1 MAGIKFHVTT
11 LYKKTA
17 HLFHQLFEKHA
28 FSIISIFTAFV
39 SLALLAIIIWGTNKG
54 FDLTDEGLYLLK
66 YQNHQ
71 ECFAYFSQ
79 FHIIVRKLFGWMGPT
94 ILNLRI
100 ARLILTITSTYIMTY
115 GLVRWLKTFYK
126 IKTETKTG
134 LLVFSITLIGSFLS
148 YTFGA
153 QSLSYNH
160 LISFCL
166 LFSTGLVFIALSR
179 HQATGVKFLL
189 YFMAGL
195 FAGIAVF
202 IKITSA
208 LPFILIITVYIY
220 LHHKKIKGKG
230 TAISIASLYAG
241 IAAFILFYFF
251 SISSL
256 ADYLQ
261 NFGEI
266 TKTSTREA
274 SDHTLGFYIK
284 DTALTL
290 LKIIEYGV
298 FAFITLS
305 FFHRLQNV
313 LKEMKMKQFNP
324 FSARFILNSFSLPV
338 LIVMAYLLY
347 DKLLYLHF
355 AGPYLLIFIFAP
367 CIMLFNYLKKKV
379 RQFPSFHFWSTAILL
394 FVIPFIGAFGSNNGL
409 IINSIYFTGFWFAA
423 LLLFYYEQLI
433 SRQSLLTIVFI
444 LTILCLMAFPKNYI
458 REPYRQ
464 LALTKQTEQ
473 LKQLP
478 NGKGILVDS
487 ATKQYVNQIYDT
499 LKNNGFKQH
508 DPIIGTYKIPGIIY
522 LVDGTA
528 PGSIIWDEKRTDE
541 FLPKSLKNSEKE
553 LQQSIFIMQ
562 NHCSQKLIR
571 NLKAFGIHF
580 PENYELKGTIRSKKY
595 PETKIF
601 FPKDE

>member
-1 MAGIKFHVTT
+1 MAGIKFHVTAF
-11 LYKKTA
+11 YKKTA
-17 HLFHQLFEKHA
+17 RLFHQLFEKHA

-39 SLALLAIIIWGTNKG
+39 SLAILAIIIWGSNKG

-100 ARLILTITSTYIMTY
+100 ARLILTIASTFIMTY
-115 GLVRWLKTFYK
+115 GLVSWLKTFYK
-126 IKTETKTG
+126 MKTETKTG
-134 LLVFSITLIGSFLS
+134 LLIFSITLIGSFLS

-166 LFSTGLVFIALSR
+166 LLSTGLVFIALSR
-179 HQATGVKFLL
+179 YRATGTKFLL

-195 FAGIAVF
+195 FTGMAVF

-230 TAISIASLYAG
+230 TAISFASLYTG
-241 IAAFILFYFF
+241 IGAFILIYFL

-256 ADYLQ
+256 NDYMQ

-266 TKTSTREA
+266 TKASTREPGNY
-274 SDHTLGFYIK
+274 TLGFYIK

-298 FAFITLS
+298 FALIALS
-305 FFHRLQNV
+305 FFHTLQHV
-313 LKEMKMKQFNP
+313 LKKMKLKQFNP
-324 FSARFILNSFSLPV
+324 FSARFIMKGLSLPALV
-338 LIVMAYLLY
+338 VMAYLLY

-355 AGPYLLIFIFAP
+355 AGPYLLIFMFAP
-367 CIMLFNYLKKKV
+367 CIMVFNFLKKKNQKV
-379 RQFPSFHFWSTAILL
+379 PGFHFWSTTLLL
-394 FVIPFIGAFGSNNGL
+394 FIIPFIGALGSNNGL
-409 IINSIYFTGFWFAA
+409 IINSIYFAGFWFAG
-423 LLLFYYEQLI
+423 LFIFYYEQLI
-433 SRQSLLTIVFI
+433 SRQSLLAIVFI
-444 LTILCLMAFPKNYI
+444 LNILCLIAFPKNYI
-458 REPYRQ
+458 RDPYRQ
-464 LALTKQTEQ
+464 LALTKQIEQ
-473 LKQLP
+473 LTQLP
-478 NGKGILVDS
+478 NGKHILVDAS
-487 ATKQYVNQIYDT
+487 TKQYLTQIYET

-528 PGSIIWDEKRTDE
+528 PGSIIWDEERTNE
-541 FLPKSLKNSEKE
+541 FLPKSLKHSEKE

-562 NHCSQKLIR
+562 NPCSPKLIR

-601 FPKDE
+601 FPKKE